1 MSDWS
6 RRHQVTEGG
15 VAVEEGSEGASLFR
29 VVSGRVAVR
38 KADEE
43 RSITLAT
50 LGPGEFFG
58 EMSLFG
64 QEVRSASVVA
74 LSDVELEELPAARFH
89 ELLEQ
94 DPVQAL
100 ALVRPLIEVLSSR
113 LRRTSAALLALF
125 RLGEACAGATTWD
138 AMAEAVVGAL
148 RIAVPA
154 ADRAV
159 LLRYNPFAEE
169 DEELAVAGALAA
181 GQAPGSVLDEGAGD
195 DVRLVLQAAQPD
207 AFTPDDGL
215 FLATVGGLVFGA
227 ARRLTEAE
235 EAADLARLRARRV

>member
-1 MSDWS
+1 MSDW
-6 RRHQVTEGG
+6 RQRHRVDEGG

-89 ELLEQ
+89 DLLRE
-94 DPVQAL
+94 DPAQAL
-100 ALVRPLIEVLSSR
+100 ALVQPLVEVLSTR

-125 RLGEACAGATTWD
+125 RLGEACAAATTWD
-138 AMAEAVVGAL
+138 AMGEAVVGAL

-159 LLRYNPFAEE
+159 LVRHNPFVEE
-169 DEELAVAGALAA
+169 DEELAVAGELSS
-181 GQAPGSVLDEGAGD
+181 GQGVGSVLAEGAGE
-195 DVRLVLQAAQPD
+195 DVRLVLQA
-207 AFTPDDGL
+207 
-215 FLATVGGLVFGA
+215 VGA
-227 ARRLTEAE
+227 AAF
-235 EAADLARLRARRV
+235 